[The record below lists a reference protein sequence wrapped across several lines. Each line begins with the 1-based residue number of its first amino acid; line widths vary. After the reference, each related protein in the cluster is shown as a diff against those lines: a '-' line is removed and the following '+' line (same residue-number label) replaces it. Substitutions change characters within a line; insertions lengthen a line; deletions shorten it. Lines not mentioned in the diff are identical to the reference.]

1 MSVQIEES
9 GRLWTIKDVAA
20 FLNVKESAIRCWIF
34 ERRIRF
40 HKVGVLIR
48 FIPGE
53 ISDDVRANKI
63 GQVTENEYTKPMGST
78 RGRGQS

>member
-1 MSVQIEES
+1 MDNIFVEEP
-9 GRLWTIKDVAA
+9 GRLWTIKDVAS
-20 FLNVKESAIRCWIF
+20 FLNVKESAIRCWIL

-53 ISDDVRANKI
+53 IFDDVRANKI
-63 GQVTENEYTKPMGST
+63 GQRV
-78 RGRGQS
+78 